1 MAGLSRVRISSETR
15 GFIVHTGLGLTKPG
29 VGVKLPGP
37 EVDLGPPFSTK
48 AKSGCSCMSASH
60 AFVHGIDR
68 DSVTFTL
75 VNAQKD
81 VDNCHVSRP
90 GEGQT

>member
-1 MAGLSRVRISSETR
+1 M
-15 GFIVHTGLGLTKPG
+15 
-29 VGVKLPGP
+29 PGP

-48 AKSGCSCMSASH
+48 AKSGCSCTSASR
-60 AFVHGIDR
+60 AFHGIYS

-75 VNAQKD
+75 VNSQKY